1 MKVLI
6 FGASGAIGIKL
17 TQQALAKGHHVKA
30 FVRNPDK
37 IKISHPNL
45 QIVKGDLSDKVAIQN
60 SVKGSDVIVSVLG
73 PPLVRNYEGMPLA
86 EAHKNIISAMN
97 DNSVKRLITLATPS
111 VKFEKDQKSIA
122 TVLPGFM
129 AKLFFPKP
137 YKEIV
142 EIGNVVKNSN
152 TDWTII
158 RIIAPNNKSATG
170 NIKVS
175 FGDKKMSFGISRDDI
190 ATFILK
196 ELETGMYIKSM
207 PIIGS

>member
-1 MKVLI
+1 MNLLL

-17 TQQALAKGHHVKA
+17 TQQALSRGHHVKA

-45 QIVKGDLSDKVAIQN
+45 QIVIGDLSDKVAIQN

-73 PPLVRNYEGMPLA
+73 PPLVRNYEGLPLA
-86 EAHKNIISAMN
+86 EAHKNILSAMK
-97 DNSVKRLITLATPS
+97 DNGVNKFITLATPS

-122 TVLPGFM
+122 TVLPGIM

-142 EIGNVVKNSN
+142 EIGDIVKNSN
-152 TDWTII
+152 VDWTIV
-158 RIIAPNNKSATG
+158 RIIAPNNKPATG

-175 FGDKKMSFGISRDDI
+175 FGDKKISFGISRDDI

-196 ELETGMYIKSM
+196 ESEKGEYIKSM

>member
-1 MKVLI
+1 MNLLI

-86 EAHKNIISAMN
+86 EAHKNILSAMK
-97 DNSVKRLITLATPS
+97 DNGVNRFITLATPS

-122 TVLPGFM
+122 TVLPGIM

-137 YKEIV
+137 YKEII

-158 RIIAPNNKSATG
+158 RIIAPNNKPATG

-175 FGDKKMSFGISRDDI
+175 FGDKKIGFGISRDDI
-190 ATFILK
+190 STFILNEAEMGK
-196 ELETGMYIKSM
+196 YIKSM

>member
-1 MKVLI
+1 MNITI

-17 TQQALAKGHHVKA
+17 TQQALEKGHHVKA

-37 IKISHPNL
+37 LKIAHPNL
-45 QIVKGDLSDKVAIQN
+45 QIVKGELSDSAAIQN
-60 SVKGSDVIVSVLG
+60 CVKGSDVVVSVLG

-86 EAHKNIISAMN
+86 DGHRNIIAAMKAN
-97 DNSVKRLITLATPS
+97 GVKRFITLATPS
-111 VKFEKDQKSIA
+111 VKFEEDQKSIA
-122 TVLPGFM
+122 TILPGIM

-142 EIGNVVKNSN
+142 EIGDIVKNSD
-152 TDWTII
+152 TDWTIV
-158 RIIAPNNKSATG
+158 RIIAPNNKPATG

-175 FGDKKMSFGISRDDI
+175 FGDKKLSFGISRDDI
-190 ATFILK
+190 ASFILT
-196 ELETGMYIKSM
+196 EAETGAYIRSM

>member
-17 TQQALAKGHHVKA
+17 TQQALAKEHDVKA
-30 FVRNPDK
+30 FVRNSDK

-45 QIVKGDLSDKVAIQN
+45 QIVKGDLSDKVAILN
-60 SVKGSDVIVSVLG
+60 CVKGSDVVVSVLG

-86 EAHKNIISAMN
+86 DAHKNIISAMK
-97 DNSVKRLITLATPS
+97 DNSVIRFITLATPS

-122 TVLPGFM
+122 TVLPGIM

-137 YKEIV
+137 YKEIF
-142 EIGNVVKNSN
+142 EIGNIVKDSGL
-152 TDWTII
+152 DWTIV
-158 RIIAPNNKSATG
+158 RIIAPNNKPSNG

-175 FGDKKMSFGISRDDI
+175 FGDKKISLGISRDDI
-190 ATFILK
+190 ANFILM
-196 ELETGMYIKSM
+196 EAENGEYIKSM